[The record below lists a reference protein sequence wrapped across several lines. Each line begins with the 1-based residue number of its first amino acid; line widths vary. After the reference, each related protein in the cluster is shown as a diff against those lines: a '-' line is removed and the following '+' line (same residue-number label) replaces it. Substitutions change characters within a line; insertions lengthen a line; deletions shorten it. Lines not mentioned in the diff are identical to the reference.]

1 MLQFRTIFNI
11 IGFLLILEG
20 LLMLPGI
27 PFSIYYNDDDIMT
40 LLLSGLGISFVGFL
54 LWFFTRSKEFT
65 EIKKRDGYLIVAL
78 GWIIMSLFGSIPFIL
93 HGSIPNFIAAFFETA
108 SGFTTT
114 GASILTNIEALP
126 HGLLFWRSMTHWI
139 GGMGIIVLSLAILP
153 LLGIGGMQLYV
164 AEVPGHTKD
173 KIHPRVRETAKRLW
187 GIYVLLTGVQTFLL
201 LLGGMNLFDAICHSF
216 GTIATGGFS
225 TKNASLGHY
234 QSAYI
239 DYVVLLFMFLSGVN
253 FTLHYFA
260 LRGKIKSYWSDEEFK
275 FYLTLISAVAIS
287 IAAYLFLSNLYSLEE
302 SFRHSLFTVISL
314 VTSTGFVTENY
325 EIWGPFFSTLVF
337 ILLLTGACAG
347 STGGGV
353 KMIRHYLLLKNG
365 IYELKRLIHPNAIIP
380 VRYNK
385 KAVLPEI
392 ISKVSAFALFYL
404 LILAVGSLFLSFTG
418 MDFTSAVGSVAAC
431 VGNVGPGL
439 AETGPVMNYSN
450 VSSMGKILLAFIMV
464 LGRLELF
471 TVLIIFSTSFWKK

>member
-1 MLQFRTIFNI
+1 
-11 IGFLLILEG
+11 
-20 LLMLPGI
+20 MLPGI
-27 PFSIYYNDDDIMT
+27 PFSIYYNDDDIIT

-93 HGSIPNFIAAFFETA
+93 HGSIPSFIDAFFETA

-187 GIYVLLTGVQTFLL
+187 GIYVLLTGVQTLL
-201 LLGGMNLFDAICHSF
+201 LLFGGMNLFDAICHSF

-260 LRGKIKSYWSDEEFK
+260 LHGKIKSYWSDEEFK
-275 FYLTLISAVAIS
+275 FYLTLISTVAIS

-365 IYELKRLIHPNAIIP
+365 IYELKRLIHPSAIIP

-404 LILAVGSLFLSFTG
+404 LIIAVGSLFLSFTG

-450 VSSMGKILLAFIMV
+450 VSPMGKILLAFIMV

>member
-1 MLQFRTIFNI
+1 
-11 IGFLLILEG
+11 
-20 LLMLPGI
+20 MLPGI